1 MQRTWRLIDS
11 DLVPPAVSAA
21 LDEAMLES
29 HIAGASPNTLH
40 FYRRS
45 VPTVSVGYFQ
55 KVAETL
61 DLDECRKRGVSIVRR
76 MSGGSS
82 IYTDQ
87 GQLIYGLVVR
97 ESDIPG
103 PRNESFSRVCGA
115 IASAIGSFG
124 LEAVH
129 RPVNDVE
136 VGGKKV
142 SGSAQLRRKGSIL
155 QHGTVIVDT
164 DLGAMDALLRPARS
178 GKAPGKRPSERV
190 ATLSGLK
197 GQSVDIGSVKDR
209 LAEELAR
216 TFDVGFEK
224 GALTPKELET
234 VARLVSERYGKR
246 EWNMRS

>member
-1 MQRTWRLIDS
+1 MPETWRLIDS

-21 LDEAMLES
+21 LDEALLES

-61 DLDECRKRGVSIVRR
+61 DLDECRRRGVSIVRR

-87 GQLIYGLVVR
+87 GQLIYGLVLR
-97 ESDIPG
+97 ESDLPG
-103 PRNESFSRVCGA
+103 PREASFGRVCGA
-115 IASAIGSFG
+115 LASAMGSLGF
-124 LEAVH
+124 EAVH

-136 VGGKKV
+136 VGGLKV
-142 SGSAQLRRKGSIL
+142 SGSAQLRRKGSVL

-164 DLGAMDALLRPARS
+164 DLGAMDAILRPSKS
-178 GKAPGKRPSERV
+178 GKAPGRRPSERV
-190 ATLSGLK
+190 ATLSGIK
-197 GQSVDIGSVKDR
+197 GAGVDMGSVKEKV
-209 LAEELAR
+209 AGEMAKA
-216 TFDVGFEK
+216 FGVVFEN
-224 GALTPKELET
+224 GTLTQKEMET

>member
-1 MQRTWRLIDS
+1 
-11 DLVPPAVSAA
+11 
-21 LDEAMLES
+21 
-29 HIAGASPNTLH
+29 
-40 FYRRS
+40 
-45 VPTVSVGYFQ
+45 
-55 KVAETL
+55 
-61 DLDECRKRGVSIVRR
+61 

-103 PRNESFSRVCGA
+103 PREESFGRVCGA
-115 IASAIGSFG
+115 IASAISTFG

-136 VGGKKV
+136 VDGKKV
-142 SGSAQLRRKGSIL
+142 SGSAQLRRKGSVL

-164 DLGAMDALLRPARS
+164 DLEAMDALLRPARS
-178 GKAPGKRPSERV
+178 GKATGKRPSERV

-197 GQSVDIGSVKDR
+197 GQSVDIGSVKDKV
-209 LAEELAR
+209 AEELAR
-216 TFDVGFEK
+216 TFEVGFGK
-224 GALTPKELET
+224 GELTQNELET
-234 VARLVSERYGKR
+234 IARLVSERYGKR

>member
-1 MQRTWRLIDS
+1 MPETWRLIDS

-21 LDEAMLES
+21 LDEALLES

-61 DLDECRKRGVSIVRR
+61 DLDECRRRGVSIVRR

-87 GQLIYGLVVR
+87 GQLIYGLVLR

-103 PRNESFSRVCGA
+103 PREASFGRVCGA
-115 IASAIGSFG
+115 IASAIGSLG

-136 VGGKKV
+136 VGGRKV
-142 SGSAQLRRKGSIL
+142 SGSAQLRRKGSVL

-164 DLGAMDALLRPARS
+164 DLGAMDAILRPARS
-178 GKAPGKRPSERV
+178 GKAPGSRPSERV
-190 ATLSGLK
+190 ATLSGIK
-197 GQSVDIGSVKDR
+197 GAGVDMGSVKEKVSD
-209 LAEELAR
+209 ELAR
-216 TFDVGFEK
+216 AFGVVFEK
-224 GALTPKELET
+224 GALTQKELET

-246 EWNMRS
+246 EWNMRF